1 MISKVIMPKLGQT
14 MEEGTIARWVKKE
27 GDKVEKGDIL
37 LEITTDK
44 ATLEVESYASGFLRK
59 IVVQEEETVPVTEV
73 IAYIADDMKEEIPEE
88 LKGEKPGVK
97 KREEKEEGVREKAE
111 RPPLKPGEGETKV
124 KISPLARK
132 LAEERGVDIGKIKGS
147 GPGGRI
153 VKEDIL
159 KAGTKKEEPQGA
171 VLRGMRKVIAERT
184 ARSKVIA
191 AHYYITTEV
200 DMSKLEEIHKS
211 RRISYTALIIK
222 AVASSLEKFPLLNAS
237 LEGEKI
243 ISHKEI
249 NIGVL
254 VALEDGLI
262 VPVVKGAN
270 KKPSQEIDKEVKDL
284 AARARGNKLMAE
296 EIAGS
301 TFSISNLGIYDIE
314 SFTAIINQPES
325 AILALGKKKE
335 KPVAVKG
342 EVVVC
347 PMMKLTLSVDHR
359 LIDGAV
365 GAKFLGEVKRV
376 IERREINGQKD

>member
-14 MEEGTIARWVKKE
+14 MEEGVIAQWVKKE
-27 GDKVEKGDIL
+27 GDRVEKGDIL

-44 ATLEVESYASGFLRK
+44 ATLEVESYAGGFLRK
-59 IVVQEEETVPVTEV
+59 IIAQEGETVPVTQV
-73 IAYIADDMKEEIPEE
+73 IAYIADNMEEEVPQVKEQKI
-88 LKGEKPGVK
+88 K
-97 KREEKEEGVREKAE
+97 EKEEAKAVE
-111 RPPLKPGEGETKV
+111 EGLAPSPKGEVTEQETKI

-132 LAEERGVDIGKIKGS
+132 LAQEREVDLSKIKGS

-159 KAGTKKEEPQGA
+159 KAEGKKEGV

-191 AHYYITTEV
+191 AHYYIKTEV

-211 RRISYTALIIK
+211 RRISYTTLIIK
-222 AVASSLEKFPLLNAS
+222 AVSSSLEKFPLLNAS

-243 ISHKEI
+243 IFHQEI

-254 VALEDGLI
+254 VALGEGLI

-270 KKPSQEIDKEVKDL
+270 EKSLEEIDKEVKDL
-284 AARARGNKLMAE
+284 AARAKGNKLMAE
-296 EIAGS
+296 EVVGS
-301 TFSISNLGIYDIE
+301 TFSISNLGMYDIE

-325 AILALGKKKE
+325 GILALGKKRE
-335 KPVAVKG
+335 KPVVVKG
-342 EVVVC
+342 EIVIR
-347 PMMKLTLSVDHR
+347 PMMSLTLSVDHR

-365 GAKFLGEVKRV
+365 GAKFLGEVKR
-376 IERREINGQKD
+376 ILEKI

>member
-14 MEEGTIARWVKKE
+14 MEEGVIAQWAKKE
-27 GDKVEKGDIL
+27 GDRVEKGDIL

-59 IVVQEEETVPVTEV
+59 IIAQEGETLPVTQV
-73 IAYIADDMKEEIPEE
+73 IAYIADNMEEEIPKE
-88 LKGEKPGVK
+88 VK
-97 KREEKEEGVREKAE
+97 DKRTEAKKVEEEKEEVKEEVEKPPVRLEE
-111 RPPLKPGEGETKV
+111 QETKI

-132 LAEERGVDIGKIKGS
+132 LAQEKGVDLTKIKGS

-159 KAGTKKEEPQGA
+159 KAEGKKEGV

-191 AHYYITTEV
+191 SHYYIKTEV

-237 LEGEKI
+237 LEGERI
-243 ISHKEI
+243 IFHQEI

-254 VALEDGLI
+254 VALEEGLI

-270 KKPSQEIDKEVKDL
+270 KKSWEEIDKEVKDL
-284 AARARGNKLMAE
+284 AARAKGNKLMAE
-296 EIAGS
+296 EVVGS
-301 TFSISNLGIYDIE
+301 TFSISNLGMYDIE

-325 AILALGKKKE
+325 GILSLGKKRE
-335 KPVAVKG
+335 KPV
-342 EVVVC
+342 VVRREIVIR
-347 PMMKLTLSVDHR
+347 PMMSLTLSVDHR
-359 LIDGAV
+359 LIDGAL
-365 GAKFLGEVKRV
+365 GAKFLGEVKR
-376 IERREINGQKD
+376 ILEKI